1 MPVTG
6 LGSGLLVGYG
16 IGMLSRPAGFGTP
29 GYGYNYYHRG
39 RKPLKVSEH
48 LECVVANYTLY
59 TKVHS
64 ANFYSFVNR
73 LRRNFFYASDWHQLA
88 LVAQVIEIYSR

>member
-1 MPVTG
+1 MIG

-39 RKPLKVSEH
+39 RKPLKDSER

-59 TKVHS
+59 TKVESLKLVIFGGNIDLVLSQHRQLGIHS
-64 ANFYSFVNR
+64 WGKSVNLHR
-73 LRRNFFYASDWHQLA
+73 C
-88 LVAQVIEIYSR
+88 